1 MRNTC
6 DSQRYNKIKGL
17 YRDLHMGAAV
27 SAAVEYDAFWM
38 LNSLVNQYQWHCIGI
53 YNKLKPAA
61 KPRLHYV
68 PLVWSMNRLLTTPDE
83 SEVIKTLKAFVK
95 PFPGISAFG
104 ISLFSTFKQYQG
116 KDDGIQKGGG
126 DVVRDVIFGA
136 EVVGG
141 YSIVRSF
148 QLLNGLWNEMRWY
161 LLELRRKR
169 KDPEVTGM
177 EHTYISSAAAGPIGK
192 MLRGQAMF
200 RPIDDPTL
208 NGLEQVPPLQKFIDE
223 IHAGHQQMRRASSNT
238 TRKRRRSRSQ
248 NKQRE

>member
-1 MRNTC
+1 MQY
-6 DSQRYNKIKGL
+6 S
-17 YRDLHMGAAV
+17 MGAAI

-38 LNSLVNQYQWHCIGI
+38 LNSLVNQYQWHCIGL

-68 PLVWSMNRLLTTPDE
+68 PLVWSIDRLLQTPDE
-83 SEVIKTLKAFVK
+83 SDVIKTLKTFVK

-104 ISLFSTFKQYQG
+104 FSLFSTFKQYQG
-116 KDDGIQKGGG
+116 KDDDVQRGGA
-126 DVVRDVIFGA
+126 DIVRDAIFGA

-177 EHTYISSAAAGPIGK
+177 EHTYISSAAAGPLGK
-192 MLRGQAMF
+192 LLRGKAMF

-208 NGLEQVPPLQKFIDE
+208 NGLEQDPPLQRFIDE
-223 IHAGHQQMRRASSNT
+223 IHSGQQKMRRASSNT
-238 TRKRRRSRSQ
+238 TRKRSRSRSQ